1 MRRLEECR
9 MIRSLPSPRWL
20 LRQTVAFVVLF
31 AFVPPLRADEE
42 PKLPPL
48 PKAFNKNIPESIAD
62 LKEIQEHVKS
72 LVKKVTPAVVGLQI
86 GMAQGS
92 GVIIDKEG
100 HVLTAGHVSG
110 EPGRPATI
118 ILPDGRRLK
127 GKTLGAN
134 RGIDSGMVQITLDEK
149 DMMDLPV
156 ADMAKS
162 GDLKR
167 GEWCLAI
174 GHPGGYQKGRQPVV
188 RLGRILDNSK
198 TFIRTDCTLV
208 GGDSGGPLFDM
219 YGRVIGIHS
228 RIGPTITANVHVPI
242 DTYRE
247 TFERLAK
254 GESWGGGL
262 FGGGAPAGNA
272 YLGLKLEKEGRGCEV
287 ENVTDGSPAA
297 KAGLKARD
305 VVTMIAGHRVASG
318 DDLIR
323 HVATLTAGSEVDV
336 KVQRGEETIT
346 LRVKLGRRP
355 G

>member
-1 MRRLEECR
+1 MIRFLPVPRRLLPALAVLAALA
-9 MIRSLPSPRWL
+9 SLAS
-20 LRQTVAFVVLF
+20 V
-31 AFVPPLRADEE
+31 RADE
-42 PKLPPL
+42 PAL
-48 PKAFNKNIPESIAD
+48 PKAFAKGTPETIED
-62 LKEIQEHVKS
+62 LKEIQAHVKDV
-72 LVKKVTPAVVGLQI
+72 VKKVTPAVVGLQI
-86 GMAQGS
+86 GGASGS
-92 GVIIDKEG
+92 GVIIDKAG
-100 HVLTAGHVSG
+100 HILTAGHVSG

-134 RGIDSGMVQITLDEK
+134 RGIDSGMVLITLEEK
-149 DMMDLPV
+149 DKIDLPT
-156 ADMAKS
+156 AEMAKS
-162 GDLKR
+162 NDLKR

-174 GHPGGYQKGRQPVV
+174 GHPGGYQKGRTPVV

-242 DTYRE
+242 DTYKE

-262 FGGGAPAGNA
+262 FGGAPAGGA
-272 YLGLKLEKEGRGCEV
+272 YLGLKLDKEGRGCRV

-297 KAGLKARD
+297 KAGLKADD
-305 VVTMIAGHRVASG
+305 VVTMVAGHRVASA
-318 DDLIR
+318 DDLVR
-323 HVATLTAGSEVDV
+323 QVATLTPGAEVDI
-336 KVQRGEETIT
+336 KVQRGEETLTI
-346 LRVKLGRRP
+346 RVKLGRR
-355 G
+355 GG

>member
-1 MRRLEECR
+1 MTRFLPARRL
-9 MIRSLPSPRWL
+9 LPAL
-20 LRQTVAFVVLF
+20 AILALF
-31 AFVPPLRADEE
+31 AGPALVRADD
-42 PKLPPL
+42 LPAL
-48 PKAFNKNIPESIAD
+48 PKAFGKNTPETIED
-62 LKEIQEHVKS
+62 LKEIQTHVKGV
-72 LVKKVTPAVVGLQI
+72 VKRVTPAVVGLQI

-134 RGIDSGMVQITLDEK
+134 RGIDSGMVQITLEEK
-149 DMMDLPV
+149 DKVELPV
-156 ADMAKS
+156 AELADSNA
-162 GDLKR
+162 LKR

-174 GHPGGYQKGRQPVV
+174 GHPGGYQKGRTPVV
-188 RLGRILDNSK
+188 RLGRVLDNSK

-242 DTYRE
+242 DTYKE

-262 FGGGAPAGNA
+262 FGGGGGGGAA
-272 YLGLKLEKEGRGCEV
+272 YLGLKLDKEARGCRV
-287 ENVTDGSPAA
+287 DDVTDGSPAA
-297 KAGLKARD
+297 RAGLKASD
-305 VVTMIAGHRVASG
+305 VVTMIAGHRVGSP

-323 HVATLTAGSEVDV
+323 HVATLTPGAEVDV
-336 KVQRGEETIT
+336 KVQRGEETLTIK
-346 LRVKLGRRP
+346 VKLGRR
-355 G
+355 GG